1 MPGASEIEVAMSR
14 IAALEHEVRELKR
27 SKTNSPRFWPRS
39 FAILGH
45 VLVYVAIWFGVPIVI
60 WMIAVLI
67 GGGNEALVR

>member
-1 MPGASEIEVAMSR
+1 MAR
-14 IAALEHEVRELKR
+14 IATVEEQMRELKR
-27 SKTNSPRFWPRS
+27 SNTNSPRFWPRS

-67 GGGNEALVR
+67 GGGGEALVR